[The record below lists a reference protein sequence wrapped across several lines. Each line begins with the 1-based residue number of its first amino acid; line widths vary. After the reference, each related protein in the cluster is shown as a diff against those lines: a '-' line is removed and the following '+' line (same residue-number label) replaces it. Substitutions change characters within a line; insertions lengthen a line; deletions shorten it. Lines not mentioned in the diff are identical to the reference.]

1 MLRALIIAL
10 AFTVPAQA
18 APARI
23 VSLNPCLDAVLVEV
37 AERSQIAAVSH
48 YARDPHASSI
58 AEIAAT
64 LPITYESAEEVIVL
78 APDLVMTSRHS
89 ALATRNAL
97 RRLGIQTE
105 LFDVPDTVEASVAQ
119 IRRIAHLTGH
129 PEKGEA
135 LVARIEAAIAAATP
149 AEGTPLIPAALMEPN
164 GFTVGADTLTDEL
177 FRRTGF
183 ENVAAR
189 YGVGKSGNISLER
202 LIADPP
208 RVLFAG
214 EPDPMMPGWAER
226 VVRHPAMRKVSKQII
241 RAEFPQRLM
250 YCGGAV
256 IVESA
261 AILAQTRAQ
270 ILGARP

>member
-1 MLRALIIAL
+1 MWRALAL
-10 AFTVPAQA
+10 AVLLGAPAQA

-23 VSLNPCLDAVLVEV
+23 VSLNPCLDAVVVEV

-48 YARDPHASSI
+48 YARDPYASSI
-58 AEIAAT
+58 AAIAAT
-64 LPITYESAEEVIVL
+64 LPITYESAEEVIAL
-78 APDLVMTSRHS
+78 APDLVVTSRHS

-105 LFDVPDTVEASVAQ
+105 LFEVPDTVAASVAQ
-119 IRRIAHLTGH
+119 IRSIADLTGH

-135 LVARIEAAIAAATP
+135 LVARIEAAMVAAKPHDDAP
-149 AEGTPLIPAALMEPN
+149 PIPAILLEPN
-164 GFTVGADTLTDEL
+164 GFTVGADTLSDEL

-183 ENVAAR
+183 ENVVAR
-189 YGVGKSGNISLER
+189 YGVGRSGNVSLER

-214 EPDPMMPGWAER
+214 APDPTMPGWAER
-226 VVRHPAMRKVSKQII
+226 VVRHPAMRHVNERIL
-241 RAEFPQRLM
+241 RADFPQRLM

-256 IVESA
+256 IVESVE
-261 AILAQTRAQ
+261 ILARARAKV
-270 ILGARP
+270 LGASP

>member
-10 AFTVPAQA
+10 AFAVPAQA

-48 YARDPHASSI
+48 YARDPYASSI
-58 AEIAAT
+58 AEVAAT
-64 LPITYESAEEVIVL
+64 LPITYETAEEVIVL

-97 RRLGIQTE
+97 RRLGIQIE

-119 IRRIAHLTGH
+119 IRRIAGLTGH

-135 LVARIEAAIAAATP
+135 LVARIEAAMAAAKP

-164 GFTVGADTLTDEL
+164 GFTVGANTLTDEL

-202 LIADPP
+202 FIADPP

-226 VVRHPAMRKVSKQII
+226 VVRHPAMRQVSKQVT
-241 RAEFPQRLM
+241 RADFPQRLM

-256 IVESA
+256 IAESA
-261 AILAQTRAQ
+261 VILARARAK
-270 ILGARP
+270 ILGAQP